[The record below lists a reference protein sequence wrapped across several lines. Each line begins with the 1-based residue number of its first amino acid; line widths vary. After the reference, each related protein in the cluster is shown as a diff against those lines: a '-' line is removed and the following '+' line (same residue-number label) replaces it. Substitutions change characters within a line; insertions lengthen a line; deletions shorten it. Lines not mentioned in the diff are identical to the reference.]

1 MVVGMQVLLVLGVL
15 GDVQARGEVV
25 AGHTG
30 GDDGLLD
37 DLCDCTC
44 NIDVEK
50 LVPCLQTSLNWYQLL
65 AHYPLR

>member
-15 GDVQARGEVV
+15 GDVQAGREVV

-37 DLCDCTC
+37 DRSIPKIERLKQ
-44 NIDVEK
+44 EK
-50 LVPCLQTSLNWYQLL
+50 DLMKEKEEEDE
-65 AHYPLR
+65 